1 LPTQKNNITPVAAAV
16 GLTLV
21 AVAAIGVTAYERAGD
36 QLLESASSRYLAVMQ
51 LRRDALGEHLEEV
64 ARDTQYWAGDRT
76 IREILADLK
85 VAWDHLGRRASRDLR
100 RAYLTENPNPMGE
113 RHQLVA
119 ARDGSDYSALHGAHH
134 DWMRRFLEQHG
145 YYDVFLMTPDGDVIY
160 TAYKEDDFGT
170 NLQGGTYRESGLGQ
184 AFRGARDRAKPGT
197 VAFADFAPYAPSHG
211 AAAAF
216 AASPVL
222 TEDGT
227 LLGVLAFQIAI
238 EPIDEIMQ
246 AEAGLGEDGETYAV
260 GPDLLMRSDS
270 RLSAASTMLKTRVD
284 TPGIRAALQGD
295 TGVEVGPGYR
305 GVPVL
310 TAYGPLEFMGH
321 TWAVAAEVGEATV
334 LEPIR
339 RLRNFLVVSTVI
351 AIVVISAIVGIA
363 LSLGLNRPAPVQPA
377 HARHKSVG

>member
-1 LPTQKNNITPVAAAV
+1 MPTRKNNITPVAAAV
-16 GLTLV
+16 GLAIV

-36 QLLESASSRYLAVMQ
+36 QLLESASSRYLSVMQ

-64 ARDTQYWAGDRT
+64 ARDTQYWAGDRA
-76 IREILADLK
+76 IREILADLT
-85 VAWDHLGRRASRDLR
+85 VAWSHLGRRASQKLR
-100 RAYLTENPNPMGE
+100 RAYVTENPNPVGE
-113 RHQLVA
+113 RHQLAA
-119 ARDGSDYSALHGAHH
+119 ARDGSDYSTLHGAHH
-134 DWMRRFLEQHG
+134 GWMRRFLEQHG

-170 NLQGGTYRESGLGQ
+170 NLEGGAYRESGLGQ
-184 AFRGARDRAKPGT
+184 VFRGARDAAKPGT
-197 VAFADFAPYAPSHG
+197 VVFADFAPYAPSHG

-238 EPIDEIMQ
+238 EPIDQIMQ
-246 AEAGLGEDGETYAV
+246 AEAGLGKDGETYAV

-270 RLSAASTMLKTRVD
+270 RLSEASTLLKTRVD
-284 TPGIRAALQGD
+284 TPGIRAALRGN
-295 TGVEVGPGYR
+295 TGIEVGEGYR

-321 TWAVAAEVGEATV
+321 TWAVVAEVGEAEV

-339 RLRNFLVVSTVI
+339 RLRNFLVVSTVM
-351 AIVVISAIVGIA
+351 AIVIISAIVGIA
-363 LSLGLNRPAPVQPA
+363 LSLGLNRPAPGRPA

>member
-1 LPTQKNNITPVAAAV
+1 LPTRKSNITPLAAAV

-36 QLLESASSRYLAVMQ
+36 QLLESASSRYLGVMQ

-64 ARDTQYWAGDRT
+64 GRDTQYWAGDRA
-76 IREILADLK
+76 IREILTDLT
-85 VAWDHLGRRASRDLR
+85 VAWDHLGHRASRDLR
-100 RAYLTENPNPMGE
+100 RAYLTENPNPVGE
-113 RHQLVA
+113 RHLLVA
-119 ARDGSDYSALHGAHH
+119 APDGSAYSALHGAHH

-145 YYDVFLMTPDGDVIY
+145 YYDVFLMTPGGDVIY
-160 TAYKEDDFGT
+160 TAYKEDDFAT
-170 NLQGGTYRESGLGQ
+170 NLEGGPYRESGLGR
-184 AFRGARDRAKPGT
+184 AFRGARGRPKPGT
-197 VAFADFAPYAPSHG
+197 VAFADFSPYAPSHG
-211 AAAAF
+211 APAAF

-227 LLGVLAFQIAI
+227 LMGVLAFQIAI

-246 AEAGLGEDGETYAV
+246 ADAGLGENGETYAV

-284 TPGIRAALQGD
+284 TPGVRAALRGN
-295 TGVEVGPGYR
+295 TGVEVGEGYR
-305 GVPVL
+305 VIPVL
-310 TAYGPLEFMGH
+310 SAYGPLDVMGQ
-321 TWAVAAEVGEATV
+321 TWAVVAEVGEAEV

-351 AIVVISAIVGIA
+351 AIVVVSAIVGIA
-363 LSLGLNRPAPVQPA
+363 LSLGLNRPAPLKPA
-377 HARHKSVG
+377 EARHKSVG

>member
-1 LPTQKNNITPVAAAV
+1 LPNQKNNITPVAVAV
-16 GLTLV
+16 GLAMV

-36 QLLESASSRYLAVMQ
+36 QLLESASSRYLSVMQ
-51 LRRDALGEHLEEV
+51 LRRDALGEHMEEV
-64 ARDTQYWAGDRT
+64 ARDTQYWAGDRA
-76 IREILADLK
+76 IREILADLT
-85 VAWDHLGRRASRDLR
+85 VAWNQLGRGASQKLR
-100 RAYLTENPNPMGE
+100 RAYLTENPNPVGE

-145 YYDVFLMTPDGDVIY
+145 YYDVFLVTPGGDVVY

-170 NLQGGTYRESGLGQ
+170 NLEGGTYRESGLGQ
-184 AFRGARDRAKPGT
+184 AFRGARDKAKPGS
-197 VAFADFAPYAPSHG
+197 VVFADFAPYAPSQG
-211 AAAAF
+211 APAAF

-222 TEDGT
+222 AEDGT

-238 EPIDEIMQ
+238 EPIDQIMQ
-246 AEAGLGEDGETYAV
+246 AEAGLGDDGETYAV

-270 RLSAASTMLKTRVD
+270 PLSATSTMLKTRVD
-284 TPGIRAALQGD
+284 TPGIRAALMGN
-295 TGVEVGPGYR
+295 TGIEVGPSYR
-305 GVPVL
+305 GIPVL

-321 TWAVAAEVGEATV
+321 TWAIAAEVGEADV
-334 LEPIR
+334 LAPIR
-339 RLRNFLVVSTVI
+339 RLRNFLVVSTVV
-351 AIVVISAIVGIA
+351 AIVIISAIVGIA